1 MILSLIR
8 KKNIGLGINGIKLND
23 YLELYIF
30 KEETLVYI
38 VPSSN
43 RLGSG
48 PFKAEMLGSNPA
60 GMTKIKT

>member
-23 YLELYIF
+23 YLELYIS

-43 RLGSG
+43 RLGNG
-48 PFKAEMLGSNPA
+48 PFD
-60 GMTKIKT
+60 KIVQEEFIPFEF

>member
-8 KKNIGLGINGIKLND
+8 KKSIELGINGIKPND
-23 YLELYIF
+23 YLELYII
-30 KEETLVYI
+30 KEEILVYI

-48 PFKAEMLGSNPA
+48 PFD
-60 GMTKIKT
+60 KIAQEEFIPFEF